1 MPITPTPPSL
11 PTGPLARW
19 LAHPGAAD
27 ARILHRLGHALA
39 VAVHTWWPL
48 ATLVVMVA
56 LGCLVAAEVS
66 RARRARH
73 GRWVA
78 IAPPAEPDPSGG
90 LALWR
95 MLTPLLTAQRSL
107 PVSRPPVAFEC
118 HADASGLRIGLWV
131 SRTLPVTGVIGAV
144 ESAWPGARASITAPP
159 EVPAGT
165 PALGGRARL
174 AGPDWLPLG
183 LKSTGVDSGGGDP
196 IRGLLAALS
205 ATSDGGEVLF
215 QVLVRPA
222 RARRVTRARRAARAI
237 RRGQP
242 TTSVGRALD
251 LLHDRSATT
260 RSAAGTDPLALAD
273 VRDITAKL
281 TAPPHFEVAVRYAIT
296 SPPGTPRR
304 EGRRSRRA
312 RSREVAAALGLYA
325 GRNHLV
331 ARRLTRPGSGIGNR
345 QLRHGF
351 LCSLPEVAALAHLP
365 AEPAGYGLPSAPA
378 RTVAPPPE
386 VAHA

>member
-1 MPITPTPPSL
+1 VPITPTPPPSL

-19 LAHPGAAD
+19 LAHPGATD

-39 VAVHTWWPL
+39 AAVQGWWPL
-48 ATLVVMVA
+48 AASILVLA

-66 RARRARH
+66 RARQGRH

-95 MLTPLLTAQRSL
+95 MLTPLLTAGRSL
-107 PVSRPPVAFEC
+107 AGSRPPVAFEC

-131 SRTLPVTGVIGAV
+131 SPTLPVTGVIGAV
-144 ESAWPGARASITAPP
+144 ESAWPGARATITAPP
-159 EVPAGT
+159 EVPAGS
-165 PALGGRARL
+165 PVLGGRAKL
-174 AGPDWLPLG
+174 AAPDWLPLG
-183 LKSTGVDSGGGDP
+183 LKSTGVAAGGDP
-196 IRGLLAALS
+196 IRGLLSALS
-205 ATSDGGEVLF
+205 ANDDGGEVLF

-222 RARRVTRARRAARAI
+222 RTRRVTRARRAARAL
-237 RRGQP
+237 RRGHP
-242 TTSVGRALD
+242 TTGVGRALD
-251 LLHDRSATT
+251 LLHDRSRTT
-260 RSAAGTDPLALAD
+260 RSAASADPLALAD

-296 SPPGTPRR
+296 SPPGATRR
-304 EGRRSRRA
+304 DGRRSRRA
-312 RSREVAAALGLYA
+312 RSREIAAALGLYA
-325 GRNHLV
+325 GRNHFV
-331 ARRLTRPGSGIGNR
+331 ARRLARPGTAIGHR
-345 QLRHGF
+345 MLRRGF
-351 LCSLPEVAALAHLP
+351 LCSLPELAALAHLP
-365 AEPAGYGLPSAPA
+365 AEPAGFGLPSAPA